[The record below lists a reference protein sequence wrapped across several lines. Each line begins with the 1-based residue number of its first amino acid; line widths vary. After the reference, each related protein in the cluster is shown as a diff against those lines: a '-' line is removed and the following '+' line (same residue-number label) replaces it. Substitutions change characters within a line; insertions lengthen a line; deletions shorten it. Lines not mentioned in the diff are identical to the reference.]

1 MNSLRSKNRKPTH
14 PGEIL
19 REDVFIS
26 LNMTQEEIAIA
37 LGVSRR
43 SISQILNEHRPVTPD
58 MAIRLTRFLGGS
70 ADTWLNMQRELDV
83 WLLEQDKKKS
93 KEYSR
98 ILLRQIEET

>member
-19 REDVFIS
+19 REDIFAS
-26 LNMTQEEIAIA
+26 LNMTQAEIATA

-58 MAIRLTRFLGGS
+58 MAIRLARFLGS
-70 ADTWLNMQRELDV
+70 TADTWLNMQRELDV
-83 WLLEQDKKKS
+83 WSLEQDKKKA

-98 ILLRQIEET
+98 ILLRQIEEI